1 MHFFVHSPN
10 GLLKSLSNQTQ
21 WHCPCKWRVP
31 ESFTVTPRWSVSC
44 ADLFVWK
51 CLKKW
56 AIKLSSLICA
66 HMLLHCSARKIWNC
80 HHYLQIMSQD
90 FDSNVVFWRSEWNTV
105 EEIKGILLE
114 MPSVS
119 IHLSK
124 YFSHISSVMFS
135 LVPQPEAISL
145 SPKTAITLFT
155 TSLFHLRCAS
165 LTFFV
170 TFQATLGLI
179 HFLSL
184 IVCKALYE

>member
-1 MHFFVHSPN
+1 MCIYRNMFIRIHIHTCRCVRIFMIYNSSVYFFFIYLLHMHFFVHSPN

-21 WHCPCKWRVP
+21 WHCPCKWQVP

-105 EEIKGILLE
+105 EEIKGIDPYILL
-114 MPSVS
+114 S
-119 IHLSK
+119 
-124 YFSHISSVMFS
+124 
-135 LVPQPEAISL
+135 A
-145 SPKTAITLFT
+145 
-155 TSLFHLRCAS
+155 
-165 LTFFV
+165 
-170 TFQATLGLI
+170 
-179 HFLSL
+179 
-184 IVCKALYE
+184 